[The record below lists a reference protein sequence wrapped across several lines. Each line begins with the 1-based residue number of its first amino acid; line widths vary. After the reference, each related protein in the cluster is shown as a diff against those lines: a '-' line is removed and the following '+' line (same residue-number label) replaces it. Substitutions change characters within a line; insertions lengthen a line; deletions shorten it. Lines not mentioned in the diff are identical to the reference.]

1 MLMALFAVIMY
12 IRSKKKKK
20 MSYRTWMILAEAEQD
35 DALDAFLFQLL
46 YFFGLLSATFFPFL
60 CFLLVIFLF
69 KSPPGVLLSF
79 LVPLR
84 TRKL

>member
-1 MLMALFAVIMY
+1 
-12 IRSKKKKK
+12 